1 MKIFRDHLNSLR
13 FLGFGLSFVAASGWL
28 SGQNGANP
36 FLRPGSNRPP
46 PAPAVNPN
54 PTPTAAPKPVN
65 PNLELRGYFRYRG
78 VDHFSIFDK
87 VKNRGFWLVEGLSND
102 AGVEVGSFDPEK
114 DELRLKNGTTL
125 TLRASSGKTLPVP
138 GQGKSKPSS
147 VAKKAPQT
155 RTVPVRAAN
164 GTIIRRT
171 VNIPPRK
178 PTAAGTT
185 VVVPGRPVP
194 PGSTRPS
201 SAPGGRVRMVGQ
213 PNR

>member
-1 MKIFRDHLNSLR
+1 MNTTRNHLCVVCL
-13 FLGFGLSFVAASGWL
+13 LGLGLLYPTSSGWL
-28 SGQNGANP
+28 FGQNGGANP

-46 PAPAVNPN
+46 PTPAVNPN
-54 PTPTAAPKPVN
+54 PTPPPAPKPVN

-78 VDHFSIFDK
+78 LDHFSIFDK
-87 VKNRGFWLVEGLSND
+87 VKNKGFWLVEGLAND

-125 TLRASSGKTLPVP
+125 SLRASTGKTLPVP
-138 GQGKSKPSS
+138 GQGKPKPVAAKKPS
-147 VAKKAPQT
+147 QT

-164 GTIIRRT
+164 GTIIRRAVT
-171 VNIPPRK
+171 IPPRK
-178 PTAAGTT
+178 PTGSGNA

-201 SAPGGRVRMVGQ
+201 SASGGRVRMVGQ
-213 PNR
+213 